1 MKCSIVIPT
10 YNNCEEYLKPCID
23 SIIKYTNL
31 ETVELIISANGC
43 TDNTHVY
50 LDYLQS
56 CFDALGLHNHLKIVW
71 NDRPLGYPKATNEG
85 IKLATTNYIILL
97 NNDTVLLEQYKN
109 YWIDLLQKPFDQDD
123 CGITGVVNTY
133 SECANTNFIIFFCV
147 MIHRKVF
154 KDIGFLN
161 EDYGIGSG
169 EDIEFCKLAQD
180 KGWKLRSAL
189 DNTYFPIYHKG
200 EGTVHNTDLVKD
212 WDNVFLKN
220 QLLLAKKYNPEWYRW
235 RLSNNYERAVF
246 LKGDLVAPREATRYQ
261 WANENLL
268 GYYVFELGCSTGYG
282 LQFLKEPLI
291 YTGLDYD
298 PIITA
303 VAQEQH
309 WRELALFWHGDINKI
324 QLTDYDTIIAFEVIE
339 HLDNG
344 LQIVEMLK
352 LHCKR
357 LIISVPHNEPKGF
370 WGEHHK
376 LHGLNESNFDGFKWQ
391 YMNEAGDITEI
402 AQPLTDTNRCN
413 LMMGIW
419 NRE

>member
-10 YNNCEEYLKPCID
+10 YNNCEKYLKPCID

-50 LDYLQS
+50 LEYLQS
-56 CFDALGLHNHLKIVW
+56 AFDALGLHNHLKIVC

-85 IKLATTNYIILL
+85 IKLATTNHIILL

-109 YWIDLLQKPFDQDD
+109 YWIDLLQKPFEHDD

-133 SECANTNFIIFFCV
+133 SECAKTNFFIFFCV

-169 EDIEFCKLAQD
+169 EDIEFCKLTQE

-220 QLLLAKKYNPEWYRW
+220 QLLLAKKYNPEWYKW

-246 LKGDLVAPREATRYQ
+246 LKGDLVYPREAIRYE
-261 WANENLL
+261 WANKNLL
-268 GYYVFELGCSTGYG
+268 GNDVFELGCSTGYG
-282 LQFLKEPLI
+282 LQFLKEAIL

-309 WRELALFWHGDINKI
+309 WRELAIFWHGDINKI
-324 QLTDYDTIIAFEVIE
+324 QLTNYDTIIAFEVIE

-344 LQIVEMLK
+344 LQIVDMLK

-357 LIISVPHNEPKGF
+357 LIISVPHNEPTGF

-376 LHGLNESNFDGFKWQ
+376 LHGLNELHFDGFKWQ
-391 YMNEAGDITEI
+391 YMNEAGEMTEI
-402 AQPLTDTNRCN
+402 AQPITDTNRCN